1 MIREWMNENDV
12 YSYYLNHLYPY
23 IREEKG
29 FTYYG
34 SGNCLQLYY
43 SDYLVAEFLARN
55 KRMFL
60 RPFSCQN
67 EDFVSAK
74 LRHEYDKKFFDIQEA
89 KKPFPL
95 KEVNLLYFLQLLVF
109 HH

>member
-1 MIREWMNENDV
+1 MIREWMNENEV
-12 YSYYLNHLYPY
+12 YSYYLNYLYPY

-29 FTYYG
+29 FTCYG
-34 SGNCLQLYY
+34 YGNRLQLYY
-43 SDYLVAEFLARN
+43 SDYLVVEFYVRN

-60 RPFSCQN
+60 QPFSCPKT
-67 EDFVSAK
+67 DFVSAK
-74 LRHEYDKKFFDIQEA
+74 LRHEYDKMFFGLQGV